1 MIAAFIAVLLINI
14 GLWIV
19 FVIRYKKR
27 FSSEKYLSEV
37 RTELNNL
44 TADINRTTERNIQ
57 LIQAA
62 VNRSKALSREI
73 DVKLDMLDKKLALIN
88 SDIETKQNAPQ
99 LLNTVNFSELKEKLH
114 SAAEFDEEPVAR
126 GFSEQA
132 YEPVTRKTSSNA
144 YSSLGQKI
152 NSLVE
157 NDFESSV
164 LDIRDEITI
173 TSEGAA
179 YKEVP
184 VISPKR
190 YPDPQYTYPLKRKQE
205 KDISSQVMELYTGG
219 KTVSEI
225 AQILS
230 LSVTEVQFMIDLG

>member
-99 LLNTVNFSELKEKLH
+99 LLNTVNFSELKENINK
-114 SAAEFDEEPVAR
+114 EV
-126 GFSEQA
+126 
-132 YEPVTRKTSSNA
+132 KTSVLNNVIAEA
-144 YSSLGQKI
+144 YGLNPAPSYKGKRLKI
-152 NSLVE
+152 TFIEQTGTVPPKFTFFVNNNKIYERL
-157 NDFESSV
+157 FLRGLES
-164 LDIRDEITI
+164 I
-173 TSEGAA
+173 
-179 YKEVP
+179 
-184 VISPKR
+184 
-190 YPDPQYTYPLKRKQE
+190 
-205 KDISSQVMELYTGG
+205 G
-219 KTVSEI
+219 K
-225 AQILS
+225 
-230 LSVTEVQFMIDLG
+230 